1 MSEIEPW
8 VARDMSGAYVELE
21 HPADVFLEIR
31 GPSLEELFENG
42 LYAFYD
48 HAADLRGV
56 SSGQEMRLEI
66 SGASP
71 AEALR
76 GLLAEALYRFETDGF
91 VGAAAEVEIH
101 SATPQPPGTS
111 PGVWSGAALG
121 ASSDAPRPP
130 GAPPGAVQTSSAVR
144 VAAKVFGE
152 RVERTRHTLL
162 AEVKA
167 VTYHRLEAW
176 AEPGNGWK
184 ATVLLDV

>member
-1 MSEIEPW
+1 MGEMEPW

-42 LYAFYD
+42 LYAFYG
-48 HAADLRGV
+48 HVADLRGV
-56 SSGQEMRLEI
+56 SHGQEMRLEI

-101 SATPQPPGTS
+101 GATPQ
-111 PGVWSGAALG
+111 
-121 ASSDAPRPP
+121 PP
-130 GAPPGAVQTSSAVR
+130 GAPPGAVQASTAVR

-152 RVERTRHTLL
+152 RVDRTRHTLL